1 MKKGM
6 IVLLGL
12 ALSLPAMVFAQSSQS
27 DNQSQQK
34 MQQTEANQA
43 SQIDE
48 TGVNTA
54 SVKHMTGMVSENG
67 KRFTS
72 DSTAYLVGNPKSLQ
86 KYDGQTVSVKFQFDP
101 EKNQIHILSI
111 DQQH

>member
-27 DNQSQQK
+27 DDQSQK
-34 MQQTEANQA
+34 MQQNQANQA

-72 DSTAYLVGNPKSLQ
+72 DNTAYLVGNPKSLQ

-101 EKNQIHILSI
+101 EKNQIHVLSL